1 MGLDSTELVRVHH
14 DGRPRVRASCLRKR
28 AGEHCVPQTGC
39 SRRPAEARSRGI
51 PEVSRSGVNVETASR
66 AARLSPLTPTS
77 IEHSPARWMRPVTP
91 TLACHSPAL
100 FFTSH
105 DSWGG

>member
-1 MGLDSTELVRVHH
+1 MRLVSTELVPVHH
-14 DGRPRVRASCLRKR
+14 DGRPGLRASSLRKR
-28 AGEHCVPQTGC
+28 DDEHCVPQRGC
-39 SRRPAEARSRGI
+39 SRRQVDARRRGI

-77 IEHSPARWMRPVTP
+77 IEHSPARWTLPVTP
-91 TLACHSPAL
+91 TLSCHSPAL
-100 FFTSH
+100 LFTPH